1 MLVVTSF
8 TRFLFFTNEEVNQ
21 MHSPKSLR
29 VSNESIEQFRNIS
42 KKLNVSNAILFEVLV
57 KEFLRKEQQKSL
69 KKGA

>member
-1 MLVVTSF
+1 
-8 TRFLFFTNEEVNQ
+8 

-42 KKLNVSNAILFEVLV
+42 KKLNVSNAILFEVML
-57 KEFLRKEQQKSL
+57 KEFLRKEQQKLL